1 MSESEFDAR
10 VRLALHE
17 AYHPCGTFW
26 NNKTGWSNNGLV
38 QNHDPFPGRGGGD
51 LIGCVMGLW
60 IEVENKAKTGKLREL
75 QKVHRELVTK
85 CGGLYVECRELGFNF
100 AGDFDQGFE
109 RVLIRIDIYIRDMF
123 GLEVLD
129 RIVAARKARKARKA
143 K

>member
-17 AYHPCGTFW
+17 AYHPFGTFW

-75 QKVHRELVTK
+75 QKVRCELVTK
-85 CGGLYVECRELGFNF
+85 CGGLYVVCKELGFSSTGEFDVGF
-100 AGDFDQGFE
+100 ARIRQ
-109 RVLIRIDIYIRDMF
+109 RIDDWILFKF
-123 GLEVLD
+123 GPNVFYDFKEKRELKE
-129 RIVAARKARKARKA
+129 R
-143 K
+143 